1 MADIPASITSKAGI
15 EDGVDASLGVF
26 SGELE
31 TIGDHDWIRVDLSAT
46 LTYEFF
52 VSFLETGSLTN
63 GDATLTLRDS
73 TGAAVAVTDIGGV
86 DGNEA
91 ISFHPSS
98 GGVFF
103 LDIGEAGDN
112 STGIYDLSARISI
125 AGEVIKNLPDNE
137 DSDYTGLTNERILGG
152 KGADRIDIGAG
163 KDAFGEQGNDFII
176 GNSSTNNIFG
186 GLVHHSPSWPCSS
199 VLPPSMTCNQS
210 GRGVD
215 RGVGR

>member
-15 EDGVDASLGVF
+15 EDGIGASLGVF

-46 LTYEFF
+46 LTYVFF

-98 GGVFF
+98 DGVFF
-103 LDIGEAGDN
+103 LDIGEAGDD
-112 STGIYDLSARISI
+112 STGTYDLSART
-125 AGEVIKNLPDNE
+125 ALVREL
-137 DSDYTGLTNERILGG
+137 LTHL
-152 KGADRIDIGAG
+152 
-163 KDAFGEQGNDFII
+163 
-176 GNSSTNNIFG
+176 
-186 GLVHHSPSWPCSS
+186 
-199 VLPPSMTCNQS
+199 
-210 GRGVD
+210 
-215 RGVGR
+215 